1 MYPITERDH
10 EIILS
15 VYRYRYLTTS
25 QIARLHFPSAR
36 TAQRRLSVL
45 AGHKLLTHF
54 TVPNIGE
61 RLYMLTARGANLV
74 AEMLDVAPDDLLW
87 STGTKPPKDY
97 YFIKHFVAISDFRIT
112 LTHATAVSDLFLL
125 GFIPE
130 HYGAKHLSGRV
141 TKYIKDV
148 AFSITDP
155 KEKISH
161 TPDAVFALER
171 NHKQALFFLEID
183 RGTEIISNPTK
194 GIGKLVRFYE
204 GYAHDEKYKGYGE
217 DFDCAPFSN
226 FRLLIVTTSEK
237 RIANIRTSLG
247 TNSPPLYRFF
257 WLTTYDQVTEETILD
272 ERIWLSLDATDEKLY
287 KIV

>member
-45 AGHKLLTHF
+45 TGHKLLAHF
-54 TVPNIGE
+54 SVPNIGE
-61 RLYMLTARGANLV
+61 RLYMLTTRGANLV
-74 AEMLDVAPDDLLW
+74 ADMLDVSPDDLLW
-87 STGTKPPKDY
+87 SAGTKPPKDY

-112 LTHATAVSDLFLL
+112 LTHAVAQSDISLL

-155 KEKISH
+155 KEKITH
-161 TPDAVFALER
+161 TPDAVFALEK
-171 NHKQALFFLEID
+171 NQKQALFFLEID
-183 RGTEIISNPTK
+183 RGTETISNPAK
-194 GIGKLVRFYE
+194 GIGKMIRFYE
-204 GYAHDEKYKGYGE
+204 GYAQEEKYKGYAE
-217 DFDCAPFSN
+217 DFHCEPFSN
-226 FRLLIVTTSEK
+226 FRLLFITTSARRVE
-237 RIANIRTSLG
+237 NIRNALG
-247 TNSPPLYRFF
+247 RTPPPLYRFF
-257 WLTTYDQVTEETILD
+257 WLTTYDQVNEETIFD
-272 ERIWLSLDATDEKLY
+272 RIWSPLDAGDEKLY
-287 KIV
+287 KIA

>member
-45 AGHKLLTHF
+45 TGHKLLAHF
-54 TVPNIGE
+54 SVPNIGE
-61 RLYMLTARGANLV
+61 RLYMLTTRGANLV
-74 AEMLDVAPDDLLW
+74 ADMLDVSPDDLLW
-87 STGTKPPKDY
+87 SAGTKPPKDY

-112 LTHATAVSDLFLL
+112 LTHAVVQSDISLL

-155 KEKISH
+155 KEKITH
-161 TPDAVFALER
+161 TPDAVFALEK
-171 NHKQALFFLEID
+171 NQKQALFFLEID
-183 RGTEIISNPTK
+183 RGTETISNPAK
-194 GIGKLVRFYE
+194 GIGKMIRFYE
-204 GYAHDEKYKGYGE
+204 GYAQEEKYRGYAE
-217 DFDCAPFSN
+217 DFHCEPFSN
-226 FRLLIVTTSEK
+226 FRLLIVTTSARRVE
-237 RIANIRTSLG
+237 NIRAALG
-247 TNSPPLYRFF
+247 TNAPQLYRFF
-257 WLTTYDQVTEETILD
+257 WLTTYDQVNEETIFD
-272 ERIWLSLDATDEKLY
+272 RIWSPLDAGDEKLY
-287 KIV
+287 KIA